1 MVNVPPGAG
10 SGIPWINAVLAGL
23 GANPNGDNDLALA
36 LWAQAEGAPD
46 WRHNWL
52 NTTMPG
58 YGGYSVN
65 SAGVRAYPTFQAG
78 VRATVATLRQPI
90 MSGVAYALTSNV
102 DIGVIY
108 EAINKSPWCAH
119 CQGGHYPVTIYNYLQ
134 AHGQSPVSV
143 TPGSASLPPMNTD
156 PPAWDW
162 SAHVRAAAG
171 AVTTRQRR
179 LHGILN
185 ALRHL

>member
-1 MVNVPPGAG
+1 MVNAPPGPG
-10 SGIPWINAVLAGL
+10 SGLPWVNAVLTGL
-23 GANPNGDNDLALA
+23 GATPNGDNDLALA

-65 SAGVRAYPTFQAG
+65 SAGVRAYPTFNDG
-78 VRATVATLRQPI
+78 VRATVATLKQNI
-90 MSGVAYALTSNV
+90 MSGVAFALRSNM
-102 DIGVIY
+102 DIGVIF
-108 EAINKSPWCAH
+108 EAINASPWCAH

-134 AHGQSPVSV
+134 AHGQSPTSV

-156 PPAWDW
+156 PPSWDW
-162 SAHVRAAAG
+162 SAHVRQAAAS
-171 AVTTRQRR
+171 VETRQRR
-179 LHGILN
+179 LGGILN
-185 ALRHL
+185 AIRHL